1 MVGVAIV
8 FLQSSESVL
17 LIGVWGVRA
26 KRAAVLSDKSPKK
39 QAAGCS
45 F

>member
-17 LIGVWGVRA
+17 LIGVLDVRA
-26 KRAAVLSDKSPKK
+26 KRAAVLSDKSPEK
-39 QAAGCS
+39 QAVGCP